1 MHLHRL
7 GLHPRLCSIGRRRS
21 RGVVPVIGVAG
32 VVLAGRA
39 AQELDRMGQDR
50 QQRSEALADTL
61 GLPGRFTITVPPRD
75 PATARDRAAI
85 GVCRVPSR
93 RISSPNPGAS
103 RSRTARVASGV
114 TSRGP
119 KPVPPVVTTRA
130 NPRWSARSR
139 RTVSMAGRSSGTAAR
154 AATSN
159 PASRSNASAASP
171 EPSAR
176 VPWVTPSETVTT
188 AARMPLT
195 HPSCQTRPEPVRTR
209 PHRSYYGAD
218 RDGDGG
224 IPWRTGSTGW
234 RGARRRSPVRSETTR
249 LLESPGRSR
258 TGSNA
263 RSRRSRPPPRL
274 GNGRERGRRVSRA
287 DALAAALATLE
298 RLLPASPPEGR
309 SPSAE

>member
-1 MHLHRL
+1 
-7 GLHPRLCSIGRRRS
+7 
-21 RGVVPVIGVAG
+21 
-32 VVLAGRA
+32 
-39 AQELDRMGQDR
+39 MGQDR

-85 GVCRVPSR
+85 GPSR
-93 RISSPNPGAS
+93 PLTAHELAQSWSVPLEDGPRRLAS
-103 RSRTARVASGV
+103 RLEARNRAARRDHQGEPALV
-114 TSRGP
+114 RQ
-119 KPVPPVVTTRA
+119 VPQDGLD
-130 NPRWSARSR
+130 
-139 RTVSMAGRSSGTAAR
+139 GRSFVGTAAR

-209 PHRSYYGAD
+209 PAPFVPGAD

-224 IPWRTGSTGW
+224 IHGGLDRSAGS
-234 RGARRRSPVRSETTR
+234 GARRRSRPKPRPRGSS
-249 LLESPGRSR
+249 ESPGRSR

-263 RSRRSRPPPRL
+263 RSRRSRPSSSARRRAGAWPAAS
-274 GNGRERGRRVSRA
+274 REQMRSR
-287 DALAAALATLE
+287 
-298 RLLPASPPEGR
+298 PR
-309 SPSAE
+309 SPRSSGSCPPHLPRAEARRPE